1 MQPETKY
8 ARSGDVHIAHQ
19 VIGDAALD
27 LVHVPGYQHLD
38 VVWEWPFSSQLMQR
52 LGSFSRLILFDKRGT
67 GLSDPVPLT
76 ALPTLEEWMDDVRAV
91 MDAVGSERAAIM
103 AFFEGGPMAM
113 LFAATYP
120 ERTSALVLV
129 NSYARL
135 PRAEGYP
142 WGVPPEV
149 LEAALETSRALWR
162 TGSLASWQVPSRA
175 DDPDFRDWWARLERA
190 SASPGTF
197 AAIARVNAQVDV
209 RHVLPLIQAPTL
221 VIHSRGNPWVRVGH
235 GRYLAQNIAGA
246 RYVEVD
252 SSDNVYG
259 SDQAPYDDIEEF
271 LTGVRPVPLQNR
283 VLATV
288 LFTDIVGSAKH
299 ASEVG
304 DTRWRELLNSH
315 HAIVRRESATSRGR
329 EVNTLGDGFLATFD
343 GPARAIHCAH
353 AILDRVR
360 GLGLDVRA
368 GLHTGECDLSGEDIG
383 GIAVTIASR
392 VADLAAP
399 GEVLVSSTVKD
410 LVAGSG
416 IRFVERGAHELK
428 GVPEQWRLYAVER

>member
-8 ARSGDVHIAHQ
+8 TRSGEVHIAYQ
-19 VIGDAALD
+19 VVGDASLD
-27 LVHVPGYQHLD
+27 LVHVPGYQHMEM
-38 VVWEWPFSSQLMQR
+38 VWEWPAGAQLMHR

-91 MDAVGSERAAIM
+91 MDAVGCERAAIV

-129 NSYARL
+129 NTYARL
-135 PRAEGYP
+135 SRTQGYP

-149 LEAALETSRALWR
+149 LEAALEAGRAAWR
-162 TGSLASWQVPSRA
+162 TGSSMAWQVPSRA
-175 DDPDFRDWWARLERA
+175 NDPGFRDWWARFERA

-197 AAIARVNAQVDV
+197 AAIARVNSQVDV

-221 VIHSRGNPWVRVGH
+221 VLHSRDNPWIRVGH
-235 GRYLAQNIAGA
+235 GRYLADNIPGA

-252 SSDNVYG
+252 SPDIFYV
-259 SDQAPYDDIEEF
+259 DQEPYDDIEEF
-271 LTGVRPVPLQNR
+271 LTGVRPVPLRDR

-288 LFTDIVGSAKH
+288 LFTDIVESTKH
-299 ASEVG
+299 AAELG
-304 DTRWRELLNSH
+304 DARWRELLDSH
-315 HAIVRRESATSRGR
+315 HAMVRRELANARGR
-329 EVNTLGDGFLATFD
+329 EVKVLGDGFLATFD

-360 GLGLDVRA
+360 GIGLDIRA
-368 GLHTGECDLSGEDIG
+368 GLHTGECELTGEDIG
-383 GIAVTIASR
+383 GLAVHIAAR
-392 VADLAAP
+392 VAALAAP

-416 IRFVERGAHELK
+416 IRFAERGMHELK